1 MSEKNGIALTF
12 HSYKGGTGKT
22 SLSVNVAAQMAL
34 NGKNVVIADFDLR
47 APSLFSVFPQIPRC
61 YVNDFLNGESIFED
75 ALMDVGKDLL
85 PKSTKGSLKAALAN
99 PDSGAIQ
106 HMQYQGRK
114 WQYQA
119 LQRILKMKRDL
130 LVQQGLDVLIFDTSP
145 GINYAALNVLS
156 VSDSIILVSR
166 TDANDIEG
174 TRQLVLGTYSQMAK
188 FGTFPLLV
196 INRAIV
202 GTDEEVVKI
211 GKSFSSEFD
220 IPLVGVIACY
230 CEIAAEGGRSIQV
243 EKKASHGF
251 AASIRELVAEIE
263 KRVMS

>member
-34 NGKNVVIADFDLR
+34 QGKNVAIADFDLR
-47 APSLFSVFPQIPRC
+47 APSLFSVFPQVPRS
-61 YVNDFLNGESIFED
+61 YVNDFLNGECTFED
-75 ALMDVGKDLL
+75 ALMTVGPDLL
-85 PKSTKGSLKAALAN
+85 PDSTEGSLRVALAN
-99 PDSGAIQ
+99 PDSAAIQ
-106 HMQYQGRK
+106 YMQYQGRK
-114 WQYQA
+114 YQYQA

-130 LVQQGLDVLIFDTSP
+130 LVSQEVDVLIFDTSP

-166 TDANDIEG
+166 TDENDVEG

-202 GTDEEVVKI
+202 GTDQEVLRI
-211 GKSFSSEFD
+211 GKMFSTEFD
-220 IPLVGVIACY
+220 IPLVGTVACY
-230 CEIAAEGGRSIQV
+230 CEIASEGGRSIQV
-243 EKKASHGF
+243 VKKTSHGF
-251 AASIRELVAEIE
+251 TNSIRELVVEIE
-263 KRVMS
+263 KRVG

>member
-1 MSEKNGIALTF
+1 MSEKNGMALTF

-47 APSLFSVFPQIPRC
+47 APSLFSIFPQVPRN
-61 YVNDFLNGESIFED
+61 YVNDFLNGECTFD
-75 ALMDVGKDLL
+75 DVLMEIGNDIL
-85 PKSTKGSLKAALAN
+85 PSSSEGHLRVALAN

-114 WQYQA
+114 YQYQA

-130 LVQQGLDVLIFDTSP
+130 LINQDVDVLIFDTSP
-145 GINYAALNVLS
+145 GINYSALNVLS
-156 VSDSIILVSR
+156 VSDAIILVSR
-166 TDANDIEG
+166 TDENDIEG

-196 INRAIV
+196 INRSIV
-202 GTDEEVVKI
+202 GTDQEVIRI
-211 GKSFSSEFD
+211 GKMFATEFD
-220 IPLVGVIACY
+220 IPLLQAVACY
-230 CEIAAEGGRSIQV
+230 CEIASEGGRSLQV
-243 EKKASHGF
+243 AKKPNHGF
-251 AASIRELVAEIE
+251 TTSIRELVAEIE
-263 KRVMS
+263 KRVG